1 MSIPENQPSA
11 STPELQSNP
20 TGESESLDS
29 TLSFDQILSQFERT
43 HSHKTSE
50 DSRQIAGTVVAL
62 TADSVLVDIGYKT
75 EGILPLTVF
84 TNAGQPIAVGDKL
97 TVISKGRNPEG
108 YYDLSL
114 QKVAQPRDISSLEAA
129 FASQSTIS
137 GTVTAVVKGGLT
149 VDVGVRAFL
158 PGSRSG
164 ARDAAEVTA
173 LVGQEIRC
181 RIIKLEVPA
190 EGAEGDV
197 DVVVDRRAVLE
208 EEEKSTKDRRFAE
221 LQEGDLVF
229 GTVRSLTD
237 FGAFVDLNG
246 VDGLLHIS
254 DIAWTRV
261 TKPADVLTVGDQL
274 QVKILRIEQ
283 TDKLD
288 KSGLPIRRIALGLK
302 QLQPHPWDAVP
313 TTYTVGERIRG
324 AVSRLTDFGAFVE
337 LIPGVEGM
345 IHVSEMSWAKKVRK
359 PEDLLKVGEV
369 VDAVIL
375 GINTTEKRIALGL
388 KQTLG
393 DPWAEAPNKFPAG
406 STIEGPIS
414 SLTKFGA
421 FVTLAE
427 GIEGLIHVSEISA
440 EKRIERPQDVLRT
453 GQIVQAKVLE
463 IDPTKRQIRLS
474 MKQLVPT
481 GLDDFLAEHKPGD
494 PVTGRIT
501 KLDGTHATIELGDGV
516 FATCTLPAAEAEDE
530 GRDQARRSRRARS
543 LRLQLHAQRQ
553 VEDRH
558 LHRRLQALGAADRP
572 DPQLP
577 HRHPQPGHQVPHRH
591 PGQLATSRLTG

>member
-1 MSIPENQPSA
+1 MSIPEDKLPA
-11 STPELQSNP
+11 STPEP
-20 TGESESLDS
+20 AAPFDAAEAADS
-29 TLSFDQILSQFERT
+29 TESTESFDQILSQFERT
-43 HSHKTSE
+43 HSHKTGT
-50 DSRQIAGTVVAL
+50 DDRQISGTVVAV

-84 TNAGQPIAVGDKL
+84 TTSGQPIAVGDKL
-97 TVISKGRNPEG
+97 TVTSKGRNPEG

-114 QKVAQPRDISSLEAA
+114 QKVAQPKDISALEAA
-129 FASQSTIS
+129 FAAQTVIA
-137 GTVTAVVKGGLT
+137 GTVTAIVKGGLT

-164 ARDAAEVTA
+164 ARDAADLAA
-173 LVGQEIRC
+173 LIGQEIRC
-181 RIIKLEVPA
+181 RILKLEK
-190 EGAEGDV
+190 ESEDSV
-197 DVVVDRRAVLE
+197 DIVVDRRAVLE

-221 LQEGDLVF
+221 LQEGDIVT

-237 FGAFVDLNG
+237 YGAFLDLGG

-254 DIAWTRV
+254 DIAWTRLA
-261 TKPADVLTVGDQL
+261 KPSDLLTVGEQL
-274 QVKILRIEQ
+274 QVKVLKIDQ
-283 TDKLD
+283 TSHLD
-288 KSGLPIRRIALGLK
+288 KAGHATRRIALGLK
-302 QLQPHPWDAVP
+302 QTQPHPWDAVP

-324 AVSRLTDFGAFVE
+324 AVTRLTDFGAFVE
-337 LIPGVEGM
+337 LAPGIEGM

-359 PEDLLKVGEV
+359 PEDLLKLGDV

-375 GINTTEKRIALGL
+375 GINLAEKRIALGL

-393 DPWAEAPNKFPAG
+393 DPWSEAPRKFPVG
-406 STIEGPIS
+406 STISGPIS

-421 FVTLAE
+421 FLTLAE
-427 GIEGLIHVSEISA
+427 GVEGLIHVSEISA

-453 GQIVQAKVLE
+453 GQTVQAKVLE
-463 IDPTKRQIRLS
+463 IDPVKRQIRLS

-516 FATCTLPAAEAEDE
+516 LALCTLPAPETTDTAEPEPAKATA
-530 GRDQARRSRRARS
+530 G
-543 LRLQLHAQRQ
+543 
-553 VEDRH
+553 
-558 LHRRLQALGAADRP
+558 ALDLSAFSSMLNAKWKTGTSTAKPKPEA
-572 DPQLP
+572 
-577 HRHPQPGHQVPHRH
+577 PQPGQIRNFRIATLNPETKTITVT
-591 PGQLATSRLTG
+591 LAS